1 MALMTLLRTQWDR
14 TAAAL
19 AAVGGAAV
27 LLAGWIGVSG
37 TEYVSKQLPYLV
49 SGGLGGVF
57 LLGLSGML
65 WLSADLRDEWREL
78 RAMRVRLDEQA
89 LRSPAPALVATS
101 SDRPAARR
109 RGASSRTSTS

>member
-1 MALMTLLRTQWDR
+1 MAFMTLLRTQWDR
-14 TAAAL
+14 TAAAI

-78 RAMRVRLDEQA
+78 RAIRLRLDEQVLAAPIPAHTA
-89 LRSPAPALVATS
+89 LSPE
-101 SDRPAARR
+101 RPAVRR
-109 RGASSRTSTS
+109 RSSSSRTATS